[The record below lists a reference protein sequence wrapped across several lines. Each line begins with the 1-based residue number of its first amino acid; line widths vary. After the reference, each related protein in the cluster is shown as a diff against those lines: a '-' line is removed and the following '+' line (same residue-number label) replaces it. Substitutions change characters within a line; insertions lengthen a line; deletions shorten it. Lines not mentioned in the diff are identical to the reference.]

1 MQKFRDW
8 LVGTYNGLYK
18 VVLEP
23 SMPTR
28 STVFLVVLAFFVGLI
43 AAYIIWPISYYDGDP
58 SQLEQSWQNEWV
70 RLLSDRYAAVTSNA
84 TTGPEFGHSIVVLL
98 SAVDDPVGIVD
109 SLGITTPGFRDLAV
123 QAQPGKTPPPR
134 PSLVGSLLPF
144 VIGAIILTVA
154 TVIISLVGKLLIYPN
169 LIEPVVRRMRGQV
182 GVSDEATQRTIDA
195 MRAARDAEAKAKETA
210 APVDAQ
216 FGQPVTRK
224 MSVYLMGR
232 GQYDDSFEIEDADG
246 MFLGECGAAISE
258 TIGEGQPAKVTA
270 IEIWLFDKEDF
281 VRTLTGVFA
290 TEHAYNDPATRSKLE
305 TKGYIVL
312 MQAGAVLTLD
322 TNSLRLQARIVEM
335 EYGQGPVPPNSF
347 LQKVTIE
354 IAVWRKAGAAAP
366 VRSAVPAALPP
377 EKPLPL
383 DIAFDP
389 PPAMPPARPATPA
402 APAFSNPAPQQPRP
416 FPGAPPAPP
425 RQSPPPPEDDPF
437 GGTGDF
443 TPIG

>member
-28 STVFLVVLAFFVGLI
+28 STVFLVVLAFFIGLI

-70 RLLSDRYAAVTSNA
+70 RLLADRYAAVTANA
-84 TTGPEFGHSIVVLL
+84 TTGPEFDQSIIILL

-109 SLGITTPGFRDLAV
+109 AQGITVPGFRELAV
-123 QAQPGKTPPPR
+123 QASPGKSAPPR
-134 PSLVGSLLPF
+134 PSLIGNLLPF
-144 VIGAIILTVA
+144 IIGAVVLTVL

-169 LIEPVVRRMRGQV
+169 LIEPVIKRMRGEV

-195 MRAARDAEAKAKETA
+195 MRAAREAEAKAKASA

-258 TIGEGQPAKVTA
+258 TIGEGEPPKVTA

-281 VRTLTGVFA
+281 VRTLTGVLA
-290 TEHAYNDPATRSKLE
+290 TEHAFNDPAIRSKLE
-305 TKGYIVL
+305 TKGDIVL
-312 MQAGAVLTLD
+312 MQPNAVVTLD

-347 LQKVTIE
+347 LQKATIE
-354 IAVWRKAGAAAP
+354 IAVWRKAGATAP
-366 VRSAVPAALPP
+366 ARAAVPAPLPP

-383 DIAFDP
+383 DIEFDAP
-389 PPAMPPARPATPA
+389 PIVPARPATPA
-402 APAFSNPAPQQPRP
+402 FSAPPPQQQRP
-416 FPGAPPAPP
+416 FPSAPPAPP
-425 RQSPPPPEDDPF
+425 RQAPPPPEDDPF